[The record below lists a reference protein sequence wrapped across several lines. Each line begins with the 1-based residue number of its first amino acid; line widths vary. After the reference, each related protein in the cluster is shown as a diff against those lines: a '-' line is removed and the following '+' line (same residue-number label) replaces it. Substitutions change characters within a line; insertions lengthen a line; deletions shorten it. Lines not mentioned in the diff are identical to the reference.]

1 MEGERCLEA
10 EFIDD
15 YRLLAVLEA
24 TQAEP
29 PSLLLIDT
37 GNDVEGTPLQTV
49 FFLPPRFGDFGYMEL
64 HLEQGAHEPSP
75 AESLVP
81 FYQDPPQRIAV
92 LEVKRT
98 PYHFVFLVEALLEF
112 GDRGRSEIG
121 WDEWENCV
129 DIPYTLLHEVTR
141 SDIWVPG
148 SRLFAIYQWTSS
160 FVKMV
165 VHGFSARGRGI

>member
-15 YRLLAVLEA
+15 YRVLAVLEA
-24 TQAEP
+24 TQLEP

-37 GNDVEGTPLQTV
+37 RNDVKGTPIRTV
-49 FFLPPRFGDFGYMEL
+49 FLLPPRIGDFGYMYL

-75 AESLVP
+75 AGSLAP
-81 FYQDPPQRIAV
+81 FHQDPSQRIAV

-98 PYHFVFLVEALLEF
+98 PYYLVFLVEALLEF
-112 GDRGRSEIG
+112 KDCGRPEIG
-121 WDEWENCV
+121 LDEWKNCV
-129 DIPYTLLHEVTR
+129 DIPYTLLHEMMR
-141 SDIWVPG
+141 SDVWVSG
-148 SRLFAIYQWTSS
+148 SRLFAICQWTSS

-165 VHGFSARGRGI
+165 VHDFSSQGRAR